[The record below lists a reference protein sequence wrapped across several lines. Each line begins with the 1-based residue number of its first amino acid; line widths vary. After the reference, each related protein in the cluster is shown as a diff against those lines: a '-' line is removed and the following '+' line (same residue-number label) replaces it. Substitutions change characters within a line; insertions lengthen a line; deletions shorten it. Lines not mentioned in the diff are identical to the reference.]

1 LEPSPFS
8 KEWFPPGGRDT
19 LFEAARISEA
29 AFWNCEIAR
38 HSLNRRGM
46 RRGFVFVTCFCFVL
60 FQGCAFQRSASKSLA
75 EKRVR
80 EKETRAAA
88 LEWLALVDAGNYTEA
103 YAMEP
108 ARLRAATTEEQFI
121 RSMEGRRVP
130 FGRVLARSFIGAA
143 FTRKLSGSPD
153 GRYESILFRTSFE
166 NKKLAAERVILS
178 YESRQWRVVDYR
190 VY

>member
-1 LEPSPFS
+1 
-8 KEWFPPGGRDT
+8 
-19 LFEAARISEA
+19 
-29 AFWNCEIAR
+29 
-38 HSLNRRGM
+38 M
-46 RRGFVFVTCFCFVL
+46 RRGFVLVFCVGSIL
-60 FQGCAFQRSASKSLA
+60 FQGCAMQRSASKSLA
-75 EKRVR
+75 DKRIR
-80 EKETRAAA
+80 EQETRAAA
-88 LEWLALVDAGNYTEA
+88 LEWLALIDAGKYPAA

-121 RSMEGRRVP
+121 RSMEGRRAP
-130 FGRVLARSFIGAA
+130 FGQVLSRSFIGAA

-178 YESRQWRVVDYR
+178 YEAGQWRVVDYR

>member
-1 LEPSPFS
+1 MP
-8 KEWFPPGGRDT
+8 
-19 LFEAARISEA
+19 
-29 AFWNCEIAR
+29 
-38 HSLNRRGM
+38 RGL
-46 RRGFVFVTCFCFVL
+46 VLAVCFCVVL
-60 FQGCAFQRSASKSLA
+60 LQGCALQRSASKSLA
-75 EKRVR
+75 EKKVR

-88 LEWLALVDAGNYTEA
+88 LEWLALVDAGNYSAA

-130 FGRVLARSFIGAA
+130 FGRVLSRSFIGAA
-143 FTRKLSGSPD
+143 FTRKLTGSPD

-178 YESRQWRVVDYR
+178 HEAGQWRVVDYR

>member
-1 LEPSPFS
+1 
-8 KEWFPPGGRDT
+8 
-19 LFEAARISEA
+19 
-29 AFWNCEIAR
+29 
-38 HSLNRRGM
+38 M
-46 RRGFVFVTCFCFVL
+46 RRALL
-60 FQGCAFQRSASKSLA
+60 FAVCAFLFFPGCAFQRSASKSLA

-88 LEWLALVDAGNYTEA
+88 LEWLALVDAGSYSTA

-108 ARLRAATTEEQFI
+108 ARLHAATTQEQFI
-121 RSMEGRRVP
+121 RSMEGRRAP
-130 FGRVLARSFIGAA
+130 FGRVLSRSFIGAA
-143 FTRKLSGSPD
+143 FTRKLTGSPD

-178 YESRQWRVVDYR
+178 YEADQWRVVDYR